1 MKLIKKLIIT
11 IITLVV
17 VIIAGAVGTY
27 IYVKNTYDIDLINT
41 VLQLKKI
48 SDPVDEKNGI
58 YESRRNHH
66 HGRSEQ

>member
-48 SDPVDEKNGI
+48 SDPVDEKK
-58 YESRRNHH
+58 
-66 HGRSEQ
+66 